1 MKILILFIS
10 ILAALS
16 CQKSS
21 FGIDI
26 SFNGNYSTSY
36 TSTYKYTRTS
46 YGLEI
51 GLPLN
56 RFMQLE
62 LGESYTSD
70 LYEYNDAY
78 KTNLTS
84 QGATSLPAGKLT
96 QQIDSTDTY
105 TNLSVGLFN
114 YYFSPSIYGG
124 IMNRKQKTK
133 DIYGQESNDEV
144 PMTWDAGAALSIR
157 ITRYFHLKITYRIS
171 PSGVNSPYG
180 NPYYDQSYWGGIT
193 LSF

>member
-1 MKILILFIS
+1 MKIFLLTIINFIFIS
-10 ILAALS
+10 KIAFA
-16 CQKSS
+16 
-21 FGIDI
+21 IDI
-26 SFNGNYSTSY
+26 TFNGNYSTSY

-51 GLPLN
+51 GLPIN
-56 RFMQLE
+56 RFMQIE
-62 LGESYTSD
+62 MGESFTSD

-78 KTNLTS
+78 RTYVAS
-84 QGATSLPAGKLT
+84 QGTKTLPAGQLT
-96 QQIDSTDTY
+96 QQIDSTDTF
-105 TNLSVGLFN
+105 TNLSIGLFN

-124 IMNRKQKTK
+124 ILNRKQKTK

-144 PMTWDAGAALSIR
+144 PLTWDAGASLSMR